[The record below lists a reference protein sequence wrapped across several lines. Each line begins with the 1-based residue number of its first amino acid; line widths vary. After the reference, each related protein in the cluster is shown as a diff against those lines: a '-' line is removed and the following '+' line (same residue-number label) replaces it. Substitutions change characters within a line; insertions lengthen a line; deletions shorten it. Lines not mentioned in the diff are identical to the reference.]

1 MSILKY
7 KNHPSILIIRN
18 TGENS
23 IFCFKELTIKEITK
37 EINKLR
43 SKKAFQN
50 NDVSTRI
57 VKENLDI
64 IVGFLCKNINTT
76 FKSSMF
82 LNSLKLADITNI

>member
-23 IFCFKELTIKEITK
+23 IFCFKELTIEEITK

-43 SKKAFQN
+43 SKKVFQN
-50 NDVSTRI
+50 NVSTRI

-82 LNSLKLADITNI
+82 LNSLKLADITNL